1 MQHILLGKLPI
12 TIVNPKILHNILRNI
27 SLCLPE
33 NYELAAGTRFENIYS
48 YYELIKVAVVG
59 SLHNVKLIMYVPIKT
74 ANQHFTVYRIIGLPN
89 RIGKDKFVL
98 YQIDFPYFAIGSSQR
113 DYALLTDTELQRCTT
128 STVTVCPVSTAFY
141 DIQTATCPLS
151 LYFQTAAEPKPCR
164 KTILLNHDIPVLR
177 RYDTVWIFHFPQPT
191 QVNIRCP
198 RSGKEW
204 ETRTEV
210 LHDAGIIHDATSC
223 FITSNKIRTLPEL
236 HRVMHTRLDNPSIY
250 MPD

>member
-1 MQHILLGKLPI
+1 
-12 TIVNPKILHNILRNI
+12 
-27 SLCLPE
+27 
-33 NYELAAGTRFENIYS
+33 
-48 YYELIKVAVVG
+48 
-59 SLHNVKLIMYVPIKT
+59 MYVPIKT

-113 DYALLTDTELQRCTT
+113 YYVLLTDTELQRCTT

-164 KTILLNHDIPVLR
+164 TILLNRDVPVLR

-198 RSGKEW
+198 QIGKEW

-210 LHDAGIIHDATSC
+210 LHDAGIIHGATCLLRASTWATLVPGLC
-223 FITSNKIRTLPEL
+223 STVKSNSDNFRDHLMSLEL
-236 HRVMHTRLDNPSIY
+236 LSAKFFK
-250 MPD
+250 

>member
-1 MQHILLGKLPI
+1 
-12 TIVNPKILHNILRNI
+12 
-27 SLCLPE
+27 
-33 NYELAAGTRFENIYS
+33 
-48 YYELIKVAVVG
+48 
-59 SLHNVKLIMYVPIKT
+59 MYVPIKT

-89 RIGKDKFVL
+89 RIGKDKIVL
-98 YQIDFPYFAIGSSQR
+98 YQIYFPYFAIGSSQR

-151 LYFQTAAEPKPCR
+151 LYFQTVGENKPCR
-164 KTILLNHDIPVLR
+164 TILLNLLIFPS
-177 RYDTVWIFHFPQPT
+177 YGGTTPYGYSIFHNPT

-198 RSGKEW
+198 RNDKEW

-210 LHDAGIIHDATSC
+210 LHNAGIICNATSC
-223 FITSNKIRTLPEL
+223 FITSSKVRTLPEL

-250 MPD
+250 MPDQSPELTASEMPHIKAALPASITEIDNIKSRVDAPRQSLDVDTLLHCVTFHFNRKSKHAGT